1 MFLKAHAV
9 PCPFLPEQIQQNE
22 CIKKMMPF
30 AMEMVSGPLFDITLQ
45 ITLQQLILFCCGVF
59 LLHVYY
65 IFVKLLYKFD
75 LLYKK

>member
-1 MFLKAHAV
+1 
-9 PCPFLPEQIQQNE
+9 
-22 CIKKMMPF
+22 MPF